1 MDKKNATEYKNK
13 FNAENYDR
21 YSLMLPRGTKEKIK
35 AAADAAGL
43 SVNAYINQAIAERMQ
58 SDKNNI

>member
-1 MDKKNATEYKNK
+1 MDKKSETKYKNK

-35 AAADAAGL
+35 AAADAEGL
-43 SVNAYINQAIAERMQ
+43 SVNAYINKAIAERMQ
-58 SDKNNI
+58 NDKNNI